1 MQNLKPKKHLGQHF
15 LADENIARKIVSILD
30 VNLQGPVIE
39 IGPGMGVLTKYLL
52 EQFPEV
58 WVVEFDP
65 DAVQYL
71 QERFAGTGLRVFHA
85 DFLKWDFGLLEGRPA
100 RFIGNLPYNVS
111 SPIFFRLLENRD
123 LVQQGVFM
131 VQKEVADRICAPAGL
146 SGKEGG
152 ILTVLTDAFF
162 VRKTQFKVPPTVF
175 KPPPKV
181 MSAVFSLTAKQDVET
196 EFQALRTVVKAAFG
210 QRRKT
215 LRNAIKGLEFSGE
228 VPAAWLELR
237 AEAMSTANFAALA
250 GMLVGKSTEF
260 EEESE
265 EEPEN

>member
-15 LADENIARKIVSILD
+15 LADENIARKIVSLLD
-30 VNLQGPVIE
+30 GDLQGPVIE

-52 EQFPEV
+52 ERFPEV
-58 WVVEFDP
+58 WAVEFDD

-71 QERFAGTGLRVFHA
+71 QQRFAGTGLKVFHA
-85 DFLKWDFGLLEGRPA
+85 DFLKWNFAHLGGRAA

-111 SPIFFRLLENRD
+111 SPIFFHLLENRE

-131 VQKEVADRICAPAGL
+131 VQKEVADRICASAGL

-162 VRKTQFKVPPTVF
+162 IRKMQFKVPPSVF

-181 MSAVFSLTAKQDVET
+181 TSAVFSLKTKPDVDCD
-196 EFQALRTVVKAAFG
+196 FQALRTLVKSAFG

-215 LRNAIKGLEFSGE
+215 MRNAIKGLDFKEA
-228 VPAAWLELR
+228 VPSAWLELR
-237 AEAMSTANFAALA
+237 AEAMSTQDFISLA
-250 GMLVGKSTEF
+250 GMLIPKSDGGSVENDRF
-260 EEESE
+260 EQ
-265 EEPEN
+265 